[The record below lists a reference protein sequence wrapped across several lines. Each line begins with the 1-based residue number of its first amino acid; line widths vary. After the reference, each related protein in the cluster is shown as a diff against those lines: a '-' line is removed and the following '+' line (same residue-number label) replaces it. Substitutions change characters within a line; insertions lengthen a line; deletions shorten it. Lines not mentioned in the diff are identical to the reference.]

1 MEIQTGTRPK
11 APTGSAFAIERI
23 PFPLG
28 SSIDVATVRFGEGVL
43 RDWPMVYILANE
55 NEAYVGQTTSVI
67 RRMGQHGANPEKA
80 DFTTAN
86 LIFNAEANM
95 SVVTDYESQLIQYMS
110 ADGKYVLTN
119 KNGGIVNSN
128 YYSKAEYDEMFKDL
142 WSELRNMELADHSI
156 DEIEESEVFKY
167 SPYKSLSE
175 DQRAALERIVAA
187 IVSDGE
193 KRPIVVQGMP
203 GTGKTVLA
211 IYLLKA
217 LKDDERF
224 QGMSIKIV
232 EPVTSLRETLR
243 HALKGIRNLSKDDV
257 IGPSEL
263 ANPRYAASSGEKPF
277 DILLVDEAH
286 RLKQRKNI
294 VSYKAF
300 DDATE
305 ALGFERKGPANQL
318 DWVLRQSRIPIL
330 FYDANQVVG
339 PSGISPSI
347 IESRIAES
355 CANPIS
361 LDSQMRVKGGKAYLD
376 YVAGILRGDEP
387 APRAFDGYE
396 LVLHED
402 FRGFYDS
409 FERRL
414 QSHEL
419 TRMVAGYA
427 WKWRTKKDRSADAY
441 DMEIDGVKVRWNCTT
456 SNWVGRGFGDPQVAR
471 EMGVIHTIQGYDL
484 SYAYVVMGNDIV
496 FDEATGRITVD
507 PSSYYDVNGKKNAT
521 DEELEAY
528 IKNIYYVLMTR
539 GVYGTHLYVCNP
551 ALRRH
556 LARFLST
563 TTW

>member
-1 MEIQTGTRPK
+1 MTEIETGVAPK
-11 APTGSAFAIERI
+11 PPVGSRFVIERF

-28 SSIDVATVRFGEGVL
+28 SSIDVATVSFGEGRL
-43 RDWPMVYILANE
+43 YDWPMVYILANE
-55 NEAYVGQTTSVI
+55 GEAYVGQTTNVI

-110 ADGKYVLTN
+110 ADGKYTLTN
-119 KNGGIVNSN
+119 KNGGVVNSN

-142 WSELRNMELADHSI
+142 WSELRDMDLADHTI
-156 DEIEESEVFKY
+156 DEIEESEVFKF
-167 SPYKSLSE
+167 SPYKSLSA
-175 DQRAALERIVAA
+175 DQRAALERIMGVISA
-187 IVSDGE
+187 GE
-193 KRPIVVQGMP
+193 DRPVVVQGTP
-203 GTGKTVLA
+203 GTGKTILA

-217 LKDDERF
+217 LKDDDRF
-224 QGMSIKIV
+224 RGMSIKIL
-232 EPVTSLRETLR
+232 EPVTALRETLR
-243 HALKGIRNLSKDDV
+243 HALRGIQNLSKDDV
-257 IGPSEL
+257 LGPADL
-263 ANPRYAASSGEKPF
+263 ANPKCARVSGGKPF

-294 VSYKAF
+294 VSYKSF
-300 DDATE
+300 DDTTE
-305 ALGFERKGPANQL
+305 ALGFERRGEANQL
-318 DWVLRQSRIPIL
+318 DWVLRQSRLPIL

-339 PSGISPSI
+339 PSGIAPSI
-347 IESRIAES
+347 MEDRLSEAFSR
-355 CANPIS
+355 PIR

-376 YVAGILRGDEP
+376 YVASILGGGNP

-396 LVLHED
+396 LVLHE
-402 FRGFYDS
+402 GFQGFHDS

-414 QSHEL
+414 RDHEL

-427 WKWRTKKDRSADAY
+427 WKWRTKADRSPDAY
-441 DMEIDGVKVRWNCTT
+441 DIEIDGIKIRWNGTT
-456 SNWVGRGFGDPQVAR
+456 SNWVGKGFEDPRAAR

-496 FDEATGRITVD
+496 FDERSGRIAVD
-507 PSSYYDVNGKKNAT
+507 PSSYFDANGKRGAT
-521 DEELEAY
+521 GEELEAY

-539 GVYGTHLYVCNP
+539 GVRGTHLYVCDP

-556 LARFLST
+556 LARFFT
-563 TTW
+563 ITAR